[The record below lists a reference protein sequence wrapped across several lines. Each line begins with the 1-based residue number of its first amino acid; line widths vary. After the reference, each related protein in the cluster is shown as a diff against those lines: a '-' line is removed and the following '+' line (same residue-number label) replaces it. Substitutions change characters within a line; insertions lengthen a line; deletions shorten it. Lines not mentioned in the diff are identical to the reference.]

1 MLLREI
7 IQSEENLKQDA
18 NISKS
23 ENKNI
28 KYG

>member
-1 MLLREI
+1 MLLRET
-7 IQSEENLKQDA
+7 IQLEENLKQDA